1 MSKGNYY
8 SGSPFGS
15 KINDDEFIDKFMSV
29 VTPWVMIGILG
40 LCSFG
45 FYKLCKDDNFK
56 KNKNT
61 EQIEK
66 TITPKDVIKSNNVK
80 TY

>member
-1 MSKGNYY
+1 
-8 SGSPFGS
+8 
-15 KINDDEFIDKFMSV
+15 MSV

-45 FYKLCKDDNFK
+45 LYKLCKDDNL

-66 TITPKDVIKSNNVK
+66 TITPKDVIKSNNEK